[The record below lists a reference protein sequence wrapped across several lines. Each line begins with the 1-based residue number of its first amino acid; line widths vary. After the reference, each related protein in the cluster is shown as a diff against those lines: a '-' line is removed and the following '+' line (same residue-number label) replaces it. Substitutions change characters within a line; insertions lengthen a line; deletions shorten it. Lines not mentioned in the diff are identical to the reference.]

1 MGPMGDVIRNPNP
14 GVTSTFRNRWKLL
27 TLGTWVHTWPP
38 STNGTYWRRLGRNGS
53 RIRNSALN
61 TNNALPPSGCVRVV
75 VEFGSLSTYVV
86 VVAAWVWA
94 TVSTLNCP
102 VPTR

>member
-61 TNNALPPSGCVRVV
+61 TNSALPPSGWVRVT
-75 VEFGSLSTYVV
+75 GLRSLSTYVV
-86 VVAAWVWA
+86 VVDVGVW
-94 TVSTLNCP
+94 TLSTLNC
-102 VPTR
+102 